1 MTESLPESVPESMTE
16 QASEAAPPRTTPT
29 SGERRGTIQSVER
42 AARILKVLGTGSS
55 RMGVTEIAE
64 RLGLAKGTAYGLLRT
79 LEAQELIEQDPETDK
94 YRLGPAMLQLGNAFL
109 DNHELRARS
118 LLWADSLASRVGEA
132 VRVGVL
138 HGSNVLIV
146 HHVFR
151 PDNSVQILEVGAS
164 IPWHACALGKAIAA
178 YLPEAPR
185 RALLE
190 SELLQL
196 TGRTVTDPSTLEATL
211 AVVAEEGSAVEDEE
225 AIVGEA
231 EIAAPVF
238 DDMGHSVGAI
248 GVVGPVERLVPDGR
262 PALALVAAVRET
274 SRGLSRDMGA
284 GRVRTRGG
292 VSRR

>member
-1 MTESLPESVPESMTE
+1 MTGP
-16 QASEAAPPRTTPT
+16 APRK
-29 SGERRGTIQSVER
+29 GMIQSVER
-42 AARILKVLGTGSS
+42 ASRILKVLGTGTP
-55 RMGVTEIAE
+55 RMGVTEIAD

-79 LEAQELIEQDPETDK
+79 LEAQELVEQDPETDK

-118 LLWADSLASRVGEA
+118 LLWADSLASRTGDA

-138 HGSNVLIV
+138 HGTNVLIV

-164 IPWHACALGKAIAA
+164 IPWHACALGKAIVAF
-178 YLPEAPR
+178 LPEPSR
-185 RALLE
+185 RALLGL
-190 SELLQL
+190 ELAPL
-196 TGRTVTDPSTLEATL
+196 TGRTVTDPAVLEEVL
-211 AVVAEEGSAVEDEE
+211 VAVAAEGTALEDEE

-238 DDMGHSVGAI
+238 DDRGHSVGAI
-248 GVVGPVERLVPDGR
+248 GVVGPVERLLPEGR
-262 PALALVAAVRET
+262 QAAAVVAAVRET

-284 GRVRTRGG
+284 GRVGARSGATR
-292 VSRR
+292 R

>member
-1 MTESLPESVPESMTE
+1 VREP
-16 QASEAAPPRTTPT
+16 APP
-29 SGERRGTIQSVER
+29 SGERRGTIRSVER
-42 AARILKVLGTGSS
+42 AARILKVLGTGTS

-79 LEAQELIEQDPETDK
+79 LEAQELVEQDPETDK
-94 YRLGPAMLQLGNAFL
+94 YRLGAAMLQLGNAFL

-118 LLWADSLASRVGEA
+118 LLWADSLASRVGDA

-138 HGSNVLIV
+138 HGQSVLIV

-164 IPWHACALGKAIAA
+164 IPWNASALGKAIAA
-178 YLPEAPR
+178 FLPEPSR
-185 RALLE
+185 RALLAA
-190 SELLQL
+190 ELVPL
-196 TGRTVTDPSTLEATL
+196 TGRTVTDPAMLEASL
-211 AVVAEEGSAVEDEE
+211 AIVADEGAAFEDEE

-248 GVVGPVERLVPDGR
+248 GVVGPVERLVVEGR
-262 PALALVAAVRET
+262 AAPAVLAAVRET

-284 GRVRTRGG
+284 GRTRAGG
-292 VSRR
+292 ASRR